1 LIMPKFNYQNFLQK
15 IQTSED
21 AIELLSLQKEIYAC
35 YNAANEQLKKTI
47 ARQMESLIMEIIQKL
62 RKINQS

>member
-1 LIMPKFNYQNFLQK
+1 MPKFNYQRFWQK

-35 YNAANEQLKKTI
+35 YNASNEQLKKTI
-47 ARQMESLIMEIIQKL
+47 VLEMESLIMEIIQKL
-62 RKINQS
+62 RKINQL